1 MTRPETP
8 QSLGRIWASFEAG
21 PDHVPPHGLLLVL
34 LTDATH
40 FAEPSMVALV
50 RLAGEQPHLGKD
62 CKRMSVQCTGT
73 SATHCERYGP
83 GGR

>member
-8 QSLGRIWASFEAG
+8 QSLGRIWASFEASCSAI
-21 PDHVPPHGLLLVL
+21 GLLLVL